1 MKPYK
6 IVVVDDEENSRNLTS
21 RILTNAGYQVV
32 TAPSGLDGLVNIQA
46 QQPDVVV
53 LDIVMPDIDGLEI
66 CSLIKSDPLLKN
78 TYILL
83 LSGLKITS
91 ESQAAGLEAGAD
103 DYITAPYS
111 QRELLARVKNLIALK
126 TTRQA
131 LKAQLEEQRL
141 ASVGRLSAHIAHE
154 FNNYLTI
161 ITLYTDMMMADSLM
175 PTQFQP
181 RLNVIQEQS
190 ENATKLIAQ
199 ILDFSRG
206 AMMKMERV
214 DLAAFLEVS
223 VAVIKEIL
231 PSNIHIH
238 LDTGDTQPLLKADTS
253 SLQKMLINLS
263 LNAQD
268 AMLDGGQLIF
278 TLRSLSGRPL
288 DLTDL
293 QNMTAEQWV
302 SLIVKDTGTGI
313 KPEIIDKVFDPFF
326 STKHP
331 TERKGLGL
339 AQVHGIVHQHGGT
352 ITVDSEINK
361 GTIFTIYFPVETQP
375 VATAVIADEDFLFVE
390 SSMSKGRILLIE
402 GNASVRTA
410 LTEVLESVGY
420 QLVATGTAM
429 EGLAIC
435 RHQRGAFDLVIS
447 DYWLSDMESSKLV
460 ETLSAESPATKLVLV
475 TDYMAEKAESPSSFQ
490 VDGLI
495 SKPFNLDQV
504 LSTIRSLINRTND

>member
-6 IVVVDDEENSRNLTS
+6 IVVVDDEEDSRNLTI
-21 RILTNAGYQVV
+21 RILANAGYQVV
-32 TAPSGLDGLVNIQA
+32 AAQSGLDGLIKIQA
-46 QQPDVVV
+46 EQPDVVV

-91 ESQAAGLEAGAD
+91 ESQAAGLEVGAD

-111 QRELLARVKNLIALK
+111 QRELLARVNNLIALK
-126 TTRQA
+126 TTREA

-154 FNNYLTI
+154 FNNYLSI
-161 ITLYTDMMMADSLM
+161 ITLYTNMMLADSSM
-175 PTQFQP
+175 PAKFQP
-181 RLNVIQEQS
+181 RLNVIQKQS
-190 ENATKLIAQ
+190 ENAAELIAQ

-231 PSNIHIH
+231 PSNIHVH
-238 LDTGDTQPLLKADTS
+238 LDIGDTKPFLKADAS

-268 AMLDGGQLIF
+268 AMPEGGQLIF
-278 TLRSLSGRPL
+278 TLRSLSGRPHEL
-288 DLTDL
+288 MDL
-293 QNMTAEQWV
+293 QTITAEQWV

-326 STKHP
+326 STRHP

-339 AQVHGIVHQHGGT
+339 AQVHGIVYKHGGT
-352 ITVDSEINK
+352 ITVESEINK
-361 GTIFTIYFPVETQP
+361 GTIFTIYLPVEAST
-375 VATAVIADEDFLFVE
+375 VATAVIADEAFHFEE
-390 SSMSKGRILLIE
+390 SGMSKKRILLIE
-402 GNASVRTA
+402 ENTSVRIA
-410 LTEVLESVGY
+410 LAEVLESIGY
-420 QLVATGTAM
+420 HLVMTGTAR

-435 RHQRGAFDLVIS
+435 RQQQGGFDLVIS
-447 DYWLSDMESSKLV
+447 DYWLSDMKSSKLV
-460 ETLSAESPATKLVLV
+460 ETLAAEFPAIKLVLM
-475 TDYMAEKAESPSSFQ
+475 TDYMAEKDESLSSFQ

-495 SKPFNLDQV
+495 SKPFNLDQA
-504 LSTIRSLINRTND
+504 LSTIRSLLNGTNN